1 MSKSYVTMEQKV
13 CLICRLTFETNCILL
28 DTRMQ
33 ERFEAHTITGTG
45 QCDECIGM
53 NNKGYVAL
61 VGANGPRD
69 GGDTLEP
76 EDAVYTEEYLWL
88 QRYVAE
94 QIIDTD
100 LTDWP
105 FVYIEPDAIEKIKR
119 VVAANQ
125 ADESE
130 HGKH

>member
-1 MSKSYVTMEQKV
+1 MTKSYVTMEQKV
-13 CLICRLTFETNCILL
+13 CLICRQTFDTNCIML
-28 DTRMQ
+28 DTKMR
-33 ERFEAHTITGTG
+33 ERFEAHTITGHG
-45 QCDECIGM
+45 QCDECIEM

-61 VGANGPRD
+61 VGANGAD
-69 GGDTLEP
+69 KDSDVLLP
-76 EDAVYTEEYLWL
+76 EDAVYTKEYLWL
-88 QRYVAE
+88 KRYVAE

-100 LTDWP
+100 LSEWP